1 MASLQPISRHRASG
15 KLCSGLAQQTPPYLL
30 PYRAT
35 LSTFR
40 SRSRRLGVAGQL
52 QRIGV
57 RGHAHLEVD
66 NDQYRPVARNL
77 TEEIVEN
84 VACNFVEIR
93 NG

>member
-1 MASLQPISRHRASG
+1 
-15 KLCSGLAQQTPPYLL
+15 
-30 PYRAT
+30 
-35 LSTFR
+35 
-40 SRSRRLGVAGQL
+40 
-52 QRIGV
+52 
-57 RGHAHLEVD
+57 VD